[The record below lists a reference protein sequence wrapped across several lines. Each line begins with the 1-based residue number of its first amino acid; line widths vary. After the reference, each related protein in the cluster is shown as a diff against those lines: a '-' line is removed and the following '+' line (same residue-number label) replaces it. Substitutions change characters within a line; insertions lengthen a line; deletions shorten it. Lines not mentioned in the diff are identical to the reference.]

1 MAVSA
6 ITTQNVPSTEN
17 KRSPTSVL
25 GKDDFLNLLV
35 AQLQNQD
42 PLKPMESTEFT
53 AQLAQFSS
61 LEQLYNVNDNLGL
74 LENSQMAMHNNQAV
88 SMIGKT
94 VWARGN
100 IIQKADTAP
109 IDLHFGLDQ
118 AASETMVY
126 IYDAQGNFTKTIS
139 AGAREAGNHLLSWD
153 GTNDAGDT
161 VLDGNYQFEV
171 LAGDAQGN
179 HISSET
185 FVVGVVS
192 GVTFDQGTVHL
203 KVNDLSIPMQ
213 SIVHVA
219 DTDSTVHSNTT
230 TQPYLNKLLEVKL

>member
-6 ITTQNVPSTEN
+6 VTTQNVPSMADTKTSE
-17 KRSPTSVL
+17 SVL

-61 LEQLYNVNDNLGL
+61 LEQLYNVNDNLGN
-74 LENSQMAMHNNQAV
+74 LESSQAAMHNNQAV

-94 VWARGN
+94 AWAQGS
-100 IIQKADTAP
+100 IIQKSDTP
-109 IDLHFGLDQ
+109 PVDLHFGLGQ
-118 AASETMVY
+118 EASETMVY
-126 IYDAQGNFTKTIS
+126 IYDAQGTYVRTIS
-139 AGAREAGNHLLSWD
+139 AGASQAGSHVVPWD
-153 GTNDAGDT
+153 GTNDDGT
-161 VLDGNYQFEV
+161 MVPDGNYQFEV

-179 HISSET
+179 TVESES

-192 GVTFDQGTVHL
+192 VVTFDQGSAQL
-203 KVNDLSIPMQ
+203 QVNDLRVPLAS
-213 SIVHVA
+213 VVWVTDTGCA
-219 DTDSTVHSNTT
+219 D
-230 TQPYLNKLLEVKL
+230 

>member
-6 ITTQNVPSTEN
+6 ITTQSVPSMVDE
-17 KRSPTSVL
+17 RSPTSVL

-35 AQLQNQD
+35 AQLRNQD

-61 LEQLYNVNDNLGL
+61 LEQLYNVNDNLGD
-74 LENSQMAMHNNQAV
+74 LETSQAAMHNNQAV

-94 VWARGN
+94 AWARGS
-100 IIQKADTAP
+100 IVQKADNAP
-109 IDLHFGLDQ
+109 VDLHFGLDK
-118 AASETMVY
+118 AASESMVN
-126 IYDAQGNFTKTIS
+126 IYDAQGNFINTIS
-139 AGAREAGNHLLSWD
+139 AGAREAGKHVLSWD
-153 GTNDAGDT
+153 GTNDAGST
-161 VLDGNYQFEV
+161 VPDGNYQFEV

-179 HISSET
+179 YITSET

-192 GVTFDQGTVHL
+192 GVSFDQGTVHL
-203 KVNDLSIPMQ
+203 KINDLSVPMQ

-219 DTDSTVHSNTT
+219 DTDGTGQSTNT
-230 TQPYLNKLLEVKL
+230 TQPFFNKLLEVKL